1 MPPMYLLYHTLQL
14 YYIYG
19 GLVNTQ
25 IDISFSIS
33 IIFSIIT
40 LVFWGKLC
48 YNSAMD
54 IIVKKFEELDVS
66 ELYEIMQARAEV
78 FVVEQECAYQD
89 LDGVDKEAYH
99 VYLRENGELVAYL
112 RVLDKGK
119 RLDEVSV
126 GRVISLKRGL
136 GLGKR
141 LMRAGLQVAKEK
153 FGATIVKVGAQVQ
166 AKGFYESVGFRQV
179 SGEYDEDGIPHIY
192 MIYEENSGA
201 GTR

>member
-1 MPPMYLLYHTLQL
+1 
-14 YYIYG
+14 
-19 GLVNTQ
+19 
-25 IDISFSIS
+25 
-33 IIFSIIT
+33 
-40 LVFWGKLC
+40 
-48 YNSAMD
+48 MD
-54 IIVKKFEELDVS
+54 IIVKKFEELDVG

-78 FVVEQECAYQD
+78 FVVEQECVYQD

>member
-1 MPPMYLLYHTLQL
+1 
-14 YYIYG
+14 
-19 GLVNTQ
+19 
-25 IDISFSIS
+25 
-33 IIFSIIT
+33 
-40 LVFWGKLC
+40 
-48 YNSAMD
+48 MD
-54 IIVKKFEELDVS
+54 IIVKKFEELDVN

>member
-1 MPPMYLLYHTLQL
+1 
-14 YYIYG
+14 
-19 GLVNTQ
+19 
-25 IDISFSIS
+25 
-33 IIFSIIT
+33 
-40 LVFWGKLC
+40 
-48 YNSAMD
+48 MD

-66 ELYEIMQARAEV
+66 ELYEIMQARAAV

>member
-1 MPPMYLLYHTLQL
+1 M
-14 YYIYG
+14 
-19 GLVNTQ
+19 
-25 IDISFSIS
+25 
-33 IIFSIIT
+33 
-40 LVFWGKLC
+40 
-48 YNSAMD
+48 
-54 IIVKKFEELDVS
+54 KKFEELDVN

>member
-1 MPPMYLLYHTLQL
+1 
-14 YYIYG
+14 
-19 GLVNTQ
+19 
-25 IDISFSIS
+25 
-33 IIFSIIT
+33 
-40 LVFWGKLC
+40 
-48 YNSAMD
+48 
-54 IIVKKFEELDVS
+54 VKKFEELDVN

>member
-1 MPPMYLLYHTLQL
+1 
-14 YYIYG
+14 
-19 GLVNTQ
+19 
-25 IDISFSIS
+25 
-33 IIFSIIT
+33 
-40 LVFWGKLC
+40 
-48 YNSAMD
+48 MD

-66 ELYEIMQARAEV
+66 ELYEIMQARAAV

-136 GLGKR
+136 GIGKR

>member
-1 MPPMYLLYHTLQL
+1 M
-14 YYIYG
+14 
-19 GLVNTQ
+19 
-25 IDISFSIS
+25 
-33 IIFSIIT
+33 
-40 LVFWGKLC
+40 GKLC

-54 IIVKKFEELDVS
+54 IIVKKFEELDVG

-78 FVVEQECAYQD
+78 FVVEQECVYQD

>member
-1 MPPMYLLYHTLQL
+1 
-14 YYIYG
+14 
-19 GLVNTQ
+19 
-25 IDISFSIS
+25 
-33 IIFSIIT
+33 
-40 LVFWGKLC
+40 
-48 YNSAMD
+48 MD
-54 IIVKKFEELDVS
+54 IIVKKFEELDVN
-66 ELYEIMQARAEV
+66 ELYEIMQARAAV

-99 VYLRENGELVAYL
+99 VYLREDGQMVAYL

-136 GLGKR
+136 GLGKT
-141 LMRAGLQVAKEK
+141 LMQAGLQVAKEK
-153 FGATIVKVGAQVQ
+153 FGAKVVKVGAQVQ

-192 MIYEENSGA
+192 MIYEEIKGA
-201 GTR
+201 CTR

>member
-1 MPPMYLLYHTLQL
+1 M
-14 YYIYG
+14 
-19 GLVNTQ
+19 
-25 IDISFSIS
+25 
-33 IIFSIIT
+33 
-40 LVFWGKLC
+40 
-48 YNSAMD
+48 
-54 IIVKKFEELDVS
+54 KKFEELDVN
-66 ELYEIMQARAEV
+66 ELYEIMQARAAV

-99 VYLRENGELVAYL
+99 VYLREDGQMVAYL

-136 GLGKR
+136 GLGKT
-141 LMRAGLQVAKEK
+141 LMQTGLQVAKEK
-153 FGATIVKVGAQVQ
+153 FGAKVVKVGAQVQ

-192 MIYEENSGA
+192 MLYEENNGA
-201 GTR
+201 CTR

>member
-1 MPPMYLLYHTLQL
+1 
-14 YYIYG
+14 
-19 GLVNTQ
+19 
-25 IDISFSIS
+25 
-33 IIFSIIT
+33 
-40 LVFWGKLC
+40 
-48 YNSAMD
+48 MD
-54 IIVKKFEELDVS
+54 IIVKKFEELDVN
-66 ELYEIMQARAEV
+66 ELYEIMQARAAV

-99 VYLRENGELVAYL
+99 VYLREDGQMVAYL

-136 GLGKR
+136 GLGKT
-141 LMRAGLQVAKEK
+141 LMQAGLQVAKEK
-153 FGATIVKVGAQVQ
+153 FGAKIVKVGAQVQ

-192 MIYEENSGA
+192 MLYEENNGA
-201 GTR
+201 CTR

>member
-1 MPPMYLLYHTLQL
+1 
-14 YYIYG
+14 
-19 GLVNTQ
+19 
-25 IDISFSIS
+25 
-33 IIFSIIT
+33 
-40 LVFWGKLC
+40 
-48 YNSAMD
+48 MD

-99 VYLRENGELVAYL
+99 VYLRENGKLVAYL

-179 SGEYDEDGIPHIY
+179 SEGYDEDGIPHIY

>member
-1 MPPMYLLYHTLQL
+1 
-14 YYIYG
+14 
-19 GLVNTQ
+19 
-25 IDISFSIS
+25 
-33 IIFSIIT
+33 
-40 LVFWGKLC
+40 
-48 YNSAMD
+48 MD
-54 IIVKKFEELDVS
+54 IIVKKFEELDVN
-66 ELYEIMQARAEV
+66 ELYEIMQARAAV

-99 VYLRENGELVAYL
+99 VYLREDGQMVAYL

-136 GLGKR
+136 GLGKT
-141 LMRAGLQVAKEK
+141 LMQAGLQVAKEK
-153 FGATIVKVGAQVQ
+153 FGAKVVKVGAQVQ

-192 MIYEENSGA
+192 MIYEENNGA
-201 GTR
+201 CTR